1 MDIAVKELGGNCD
14 PDDDSDQGCSDRPDD
29 DDINMVSISQ
39 SRIISINLY
48 QYRKSELAF
57 MTS

>member
-1 MDIAVKELGGNCD
+1 MDIAVKELGENCD
-14 PDDDSDQGCSDRPDD
+14 PDDDSDQGCSDRPN
-29 DDINMVSISQ
+29 INMVSISQ
-39 SRIISINLY
+39 SIHDLINIY